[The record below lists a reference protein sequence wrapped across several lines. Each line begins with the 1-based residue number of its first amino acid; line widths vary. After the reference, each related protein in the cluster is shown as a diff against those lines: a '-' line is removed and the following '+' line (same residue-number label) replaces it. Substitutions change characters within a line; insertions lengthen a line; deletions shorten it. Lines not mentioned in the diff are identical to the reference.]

1 MAIHVKEIK
10 LNGVSEE
17 IIDEVLKT
25 GDLPPTANVI
35 KMVGVAVRA
44 GITRG
49 IEIGIEQ
56 GVEIGKMSG
65 YDVEVIRT
73 PESVEARCD
82 KCKVDDEWEPKV
94 DDDLFQVFLD
104 NFFEQQRDSVVE
116 KGKVEIVKDEVERQE
131 KDRVLQNLMRR
142 ASDARDM
149 LGKLM
154 QDVSKARHE
163 IEGFS
168 HEREHG

>member
-10 LNGVSEE
+10 LNSVSQE
-17 IIDEVLKT
+17 IIDEVLK
-25 GDLPPTANVI
+25 GGSLPPSTKLIN
-35 KMVGVAVRA
+35 MVGAAVRA

-49 IEIGIEQ
+49 IEVGVEQ
-56 GVEIGKMSG
+56 GVEIGKMAG

-73 PESVEARCD
+73 PEVDIKCD
-82 KCKVDDEWEPKV
+82 ECEVDREWEPKA
-94 DDDLFQVFLD
+94 DDDLFQNFLD
-104 NFFEQQRDSVVE
+104 KFFEDQRDSVVE
-116 KGKVEIVKDEVERQE
+116 KEKAEIVKDEAERQE
-131 KDRVLQNLMRR
+131 KDRVLQNLMKR

-149 LGKLM
+149 LGELM

-163 IEGFS
+163 MEGFS